1 LQIITTYDVTAR
13 SRFRQEGILRWTCD
27 SCPKRGRGRVAFVT
41 SGDEPSKAELVLLA
55 ASMETEHS
63 TSCKGSVSLV
73 SFEQKKCIDLAK
85 AKRSRESVFTMPR
98 LLFCIGAGSVAMLS
112 AREILNFLYH
122 LLHR

>member
-1 LQIITTYDVTAR
+1 LQITTTYDVTAR

-27 SCPKRGRGRVAFVT
+27 SCPKRGRGRVTFIT

-63 TSCKGSVSLV
+63 MSCKGSVSLV
-73 SFEQKKCIDLAK
+73 SFEQKKCVDLAK
-85 AKRSRESVFTMPR
+85 AKRSRRISLMVPR
-98 LLFCIGAGSVAMLS
+98 LLFCVGAGSVAMLS
-112 AREILNFLYH
+112 AREILSFLYH